1 MSTQFPNITI
11 KDECAAPLTDN
22 STHKHIQ
29 QNISLGSP
37 RDSKVIQCN
46 LCKKVVKSTR
56 GLKLHQRSCIN
67 NLRDDKNKLLDEVS
81 NSNNIAIRATEDN
94 ANKISKAPSEE
105 YENII
110 NGAYENMVFWKKN
123 LFRLLS
129 NSANKQSVDE
139 QTT

>member
-1 MSTQFPNITI
+1 M
-11 KDECAAPLTDN
+11 
-22 STHKHIQ
+22 
-29 QNISLGSP
+29 
-37 RDSKVIQCN
+37 
-46 LCKKVVKSTR
+46 
-56 GLKLHQRSCIN
+56 KLHQRSCIN
-67 NLRDDKNKLLDEVS
+67 DLRDDKNKLLDEVS
-81 NSNNIAIRATEDN
+81 NSNNIATRAAEDN

-129 NSANKQSVDE
+129 DSANKQSVDE